1 MLLPPRAGCAA
12 PTCSPSKWE
21 ADTGRSWAQ
30 SLRERETGHGSSVL
44 HLTCFHSLSLYYT
57 SFPWFGAKSRQPLR
71 QAHYGGA
78 VCADAPN
85 PNHDVPAHVRSSGL
99 RLDPLCLRSAPLSFP
114 HSLGFARSPNSF
126 ACQPCPPGQMPGSG
140 SSDSACPRLRSS

>member
-1 MLLPPRAGCAA
+1 MQRPPVALATGRLTRADLGLKALEREKLAMAA
-12 PTCSPSKWE
+12 PCSTSPASISFLCITP
-21 ADTGRSWAQ
+21 A
-30 SLRERETGHGSSVL
+30 SLGLEQNPGNHFDKHT
-44 HLTCFHSLSLYYT
+44 T
-57 SFPWFGAKSRQPLR
+57 
-71 QAHYGGA
+71 GGA